1 MSALAAMVPP
11 VLFAVSAVAFA
22 LALRPERSGLAGLTG
37 LAGLAGLTGLTGPTG
52 PTGAHP
58 RPVRGGFR
66 PLWRRPGRRPVEDRQ
81 LPLATELL
89 AACLAAGA
97 APGAAAGAVGAALD
111 GPLGRG
117 LVRAAAELR
126 LGGDPAAV
134 WGRFGRL
141 PGAAGLARR
150 LELAGTSGAPVVAAV
165 TAEAAESRA
174 RRRRSAQAGA
184 RRAAVWATGPLG
196 LCFLPAFLLIG
207 VAPVVL
213 GLAGRLL

>member
-1 MSALAAMVPP
+1 MSALAAVLPP

-22 LALRPERSGLAGLTG
+22 LAARPARDG
-37 LAGLAGLTGLTGPTG
+37 LAGLAGPA
-52 PTGAHP
+52 GARS
-58 RPVRGGFR
+58 RPARGGFR
-66 PLWRRPGRRPVEDRQ
+66 PLLRRRGRPVEDRQ

-89 AACLAAGA
+89 AACLAGGA

-111 GPLGRG
+111 GPLGRA
-117 LVRAAAELR
+117 LLRAAAELR
-126 LGGDPAAV
+126 VGGDPAAV

-174 RRRRSAQAGA
+174 RRRRSAQARA